1 MYNGVAAM
9 IEAELKLAGSDK
21 AEPEA
26 VFKYLTDLKL
36 LEGKSMDDKL
46 SGEEMSAICAKI
58 EQVEIQNG
66 LESEVAK
73 EEDGSSSVKAVV
85 EALAKH

>member
-1 MYNGVAAM
+1 MYNGVSAM
-9 IEAELKLAGSDK
+9 IDAELKLVGKDK

-26 VFKYLTDLKL
+26 VFKYLSDLKL
-36 LEGKSMDDKL
+36 LAGKGMDDKL
-46 SGEEMSAICAKI
+46 SGEECAAICAKI

-66 LESEVAK
+66 LDAQVAK
-73 EEDGSSSVKAVV
+73 EEDGSSSVKALV